1 MCTVN
6 NNLETTV
13 FTLTLKRNKKLQ
25 KLIKIPA
32 DLNSMKFFLR
42 KSMKDDF
49 FGVVKGFCLSG
60 AQMGSIREK
69 TSKNLVTLPL

>member
-25 KLIKIPA
+25 KFQQIWTHEI
-32 DLNSMKFFLR
+32 FLR